1 MLGLYVSDHP
11 LLGAEAALSRR
22 ADCAL
27 DELAELGDGDLKA
40 VGGVVTGLQRKWTRR
55 GDLMAVFTLED
66 LRAAAEVMVFPRTMT
81 EHGHKLA
88 DDAIV
93 IVRGRVDTRDDAPKL
108 IAQSIDVVEVATIHV
123 EPLRLRVPP
132 QLLSEDKVAHLRRL
146 LADHPGESPV
156 FLQLGERRVVRLPER
171 WNVDATNG
179 LVGQLREAL
188 GPTAILG

>member
-1 MLGLYVSDHP
+1 
-11 LLGAEAALSRR
+11 
-22 ADCAL
+22 
-27 DELAELGDGDLKA
+27 
-40 VGGVVTGLQRKWTRR
+40 
-55 GDLMAVFTLED
+55 
-66 LRAAAEVMVFPRTMT
+66 MVFPRTMT

-88 DDAIV
+88 DDAVV

-108 IAQSIDVVEVATIHV
+108 IAQSIDVVEVAAIQV

-132 QLLSEDKVAHLRRL
+132 QLLSEDKVAHLKRL

-156 FLQLGERRVVRLPER
+156 FLQLGEQQVVRLPER

-188 GPTAILG
+188 GPTAILS